1 MELTILM
8 PCLNEAETVAA
19 CVAKA
24 NDFLRRTGVIG
35 EVLIADNGSTD
46 GSQLLAESAGA
57 RVVAVPEKGY
67 GSALIGGILAAKGM
81 YIIMGDADDSYDFSH
96 LDEYLIRLRDG
107 DMLVMGNRFSGG
119 ILPGAM
125 PPLHRYLGNPVL
137 SFIGRLLFPS
147 NIGDFHCGLR
157 GFDREAI
164 IRLGL
169 RSPGMEFASEMVVK
183 ATLAG
188 LPISDVPTVLSPD
201 GRTKPP
207 HLRSW
212 RDGWRHLRFLLMMSP
227 RWLFLY
233 PGLALVFIGLSAQ
246 FATVGGPVVV
256 NGVGFDI
263 HTMLYAS
270 GATIL
275 GLQLVLFSLVAR
287 AIGCVKNV
295 LPITSPFRSFLRH
308 FTLERGILCGVTT
321 GLLGLSLAIYSIDL
335 WVSTNLSAV
344 DPASM
349 MRIAIPSVTLMLAGA
364 EVTLASFVLGF
375 IDVQHD
381 KPDSK

>member
-1 MELTILM
+1 
-8 PCLNEAETVAA
+8 
-19 CVAKA
+19 
-24 NDFLRRTGVIG
+24 
-35 EVLIADNGSTD
+35 
-46 GSQLLAESAGA
+46 
-57 RVVAVPEKGY
+57 
-67 GSALIGGILAAKGM
+67 
-81 YIIMGDADDSYDFSH
+81 
-96 LDEYLIRLRDG
+96 
-107 DMLVMGNRFSGG
+107 
-119 ILPGAM
+119 
-125 PPLHRYLGNPVL
+125 
-137 SFIGRLLFPS
+137 
-147 NIGDFHCGLR
+147 
-157 GFDREAI
+157 
-164 IRLGL
+164 
-169 RSPGMEFASEMVVK
+169 
-183 ATLAG
+183 
-188 LPISDVPTVLSPD
+188 
-201 GRTKPP
+201 
-207 HLRSW
+207 
-212 RDGWRHLRFLLMMSP
+212 MSP